1 MHSVN
6 FSWRVEK
13 QTSYEEKKSNVSKGT
28 APNGR
33 WKNFKNLHLKMF
45 QQSRFYEAL
54 HKHKTENVDEI

>member
-1 MHSVN
+1 
-6 FSWRVEK
+6 VEK